1 MAGEAKTEKF
11 MLGTATVMIGPM
23 ADLFDLNPKEHS
35 IGLVKNFTMTSEPGY
50 TDLTQG
56 VKNTTVYSIMTSN
69 PVRATMEVYEH
80 TMRNLAYSLGLN
92 GGGYNVDPAASTTT
106 SADIAADPAGV
117 SVVPVVATTS
127 FAAGKWIAVKPT
139 GESDNV
145 IVAEVE
151 SLDAT
156 AKTITIKQKITV
168 AVPTGSKVEA
178 MEIVGVGSKENQ
190 PYLAAKVV
198 GELANGDVVALLI
211 PKMRVT
217 AGFTLSFRTDNFGNL
232 PFTMTLYDLV
242 NSDIFFDTFKPYGQA
257 MLAAAAKATT

>member
-1 MAGEAKTEKF
+1 MAGEAKTEQF

-23 ADLFDLNPKEHS
+23 ASLFELNPEEHS

-80 TMRNLAYSLGLN
+80 TMSNLAYSLGLN
-92 GGGYNVDPAASTTT
+92 GGELAQTVGVNAVT

-117 SVVPVVATTS
+117 SVIPVDTTTG
-127 FAAGKWIAVKPT
+127 FEVGGWISLTAL
-139 GESDNV
+139 GSEDNV
-145 IVAEVE
+145 FVGQVE
-151 SLDAT
+151 TLDAT
-156 AKTITIKQKITV
+156 AKTIAVSQKITS
-168 AVPTGSKVEA
+168 AVPQGSKVQVLS
-178 MEIVGVGSKENQ
+178 IIGVGSKDNQ

-198 GELANGDVVALLI
+198 GQLANGDPVVLLI
-211 PKMRVT
+211 PKIRIT

-242 NSDIFFDTFKPYGQA
+242 NSDQFFEDFKNHGQA
-257 MLAAAAKATT
+257 MLAAPAKVA